1 MECFAGVIKNL
12 TKQNEIIF
20 CIDMPR
26 CCDCVCVCDS
36 VRALDETAS
45 MTRFLVDIVK
55 GLGAP

>member
-1 MECFAGVIKNL
+1 MECFASVIRNL

-26 CCDCVCVCDS
+26 CCDCVCDS

-45 MTRFLVDIVK
+45 MTRVLVDIVK